1 MEAKKKQILQL
12 VEDGTITAAE
22 AIVLLSK
29 LNDTPEQP
37 KVEEPT
43 LPKQVEQEEQEEQS
57 SQEDPFAEATDRGE
71 QFFRDVKSDVQEI
84 GTQFMKFFQTA
95 VDQVKS
101 FDVNQIFDAKV
112 SFTREFTVK
121 EPLER
126 LDIEVFHGS
135 VNIVK
140 GTSEE
145 TTLLVD
151 AAFFDTADE
160 AKADE
165 RFAKEF
171 LYDQQGD
178 TLYIQSQLKTA
189 RMNCTLTVPAH
200 LYDKVTVKTW
210 NGAVSIEDLR
220 AKQVKVSTKNGKV
233 HFVNN
238 EFEQAKVETANGKVY
253 ARGITGEDLDI
264 ETFNGAIYVDG
275 SVEEIEAESV
285 NGPIAITTT
294 HPQARSIEAES
305 FAGAVEIYLPK
316 EASTSGKLQT
326 NVGKLTVDVL
336 NATVEEVQD
345 SLFET
350 EVQFEVEGSS
360 SRRLQVKAKT
370 NAGTITVK

>member
-12 VEDGTITAAE
+12 VEDGTITAEE

-43 LPKQVEQEEQEEQS
+43 LPKQAEQEEQEEQS

-145 TTLLVD
+145 TTLFVD

-165 RFAKEF
+165 RFTKEF

-253 ARGITGEDLDI
+253 ARGITGEDLEI